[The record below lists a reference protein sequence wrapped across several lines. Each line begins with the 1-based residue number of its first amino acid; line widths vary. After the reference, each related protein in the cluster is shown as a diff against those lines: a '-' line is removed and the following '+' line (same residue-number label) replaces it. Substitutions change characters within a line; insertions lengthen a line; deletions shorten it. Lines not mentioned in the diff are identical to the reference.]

1 MIIFTFRKLIA
12 NRTLINMNEDIQ
24 KQKNAELN
32 NFLQNRKIIDNSLF
46 MFTDAFYYEIQYLV
60 FQSKNFLP
68 RNENERIKTWL
79 GVI

>member
-1 MIIFTFRKLIA
+1 MNT
-12 NRTLINMNEDIQ
+12 NEDIS
-24 KQKNAELN
+24 KQRNEELSI
-32 NFLQNRKIIDNSLF
+32 FSTKQKIIDNSLF